1 MTTGGKVHALSLD
14 TFWSLHSQQLI
25 PLPGELNDEIGFFP
39 ANRIRLETE
48 QEEQCM
54 YDIIG
59 SLARHTN
66 TLSILPVAEQ
76 QQQQH
81 AFTGNDTTLYQQ
93 QQQHPSLI
101 STDIGNG
108 AMSNESEKPA
118 LPPRDIRNRTS
129 YIAPRESLDELPEG
143 WQHAYG
149 ESFFTM
155 DDMHGW
161 VMMVY
166 SSFA

>member
-1 MTTGGKVHALSLD
+1 MKK
-14 TFWSLHSQQLI
+14 
-25 PLPGELNDEIGFFP
+25 
-39 ANRIRLETE
+39 
-48 QEEQCM
+48 
-54 YDIIG
+54 
-59 SLARHTN
+59 LARHTD

-81 AFTGNDTTLYQQ
+81 AFTGNDTTIYQQ
-93 QQQHPSLI
+93 QPSLI

-108 AMSNESEKPA
+108 AMPTESEKPA

-149 ESFFTM
+149 ESFTT
-155 DDMHGW
+155 GW
-161 VMMVY
+161 VVMDGGTHIICIKKMITVRFTISMIARVNHDGISQVMLKELPINLQAWHY
-166 SSFA
+166 HPHHHPPPRLFPMKTLN